1 MGKVDV
7 SRSKVKFRPTLSQVT
22 HVLMIVVLCVALW
35 KLLFHGNRPFTYKSG
50 DHIAGSIWRSMPDA
64 KRTVVI
70 AERAECGFCR
80 ASMPF
85 YARLTRVANAA
96 NVEVVSVTTDDK
108 VEHQR
113 YLDQNKV
120 HMDRIVQL
128 KDTPL
133 KVSGTPT
140 LIVLDQ
146 SKTVLGAWVGQLAP
160 DDQEKVLH
168 LVKSG
173 SL

>member
-1 MGKVDV
+1 MA
-7 SRSKVKFRPTLSQVT
+7 R
-22 HVLMIVVLCVALW
+22 A
-35 KLLFHGNRPFTYKSG
+35 
-50 DHIAGSIWRSMPDA
+50 IWQTMPDA

-70 AERAECGFCR
+70 IERAECAFCR

-85 YARLTRVANAA
+85 YSKLVRTADDAG
-96 NVEVVSVTTDDK
+96 VEVVSVTSDDK
-108 VEHQR
+108 AAHQR
-113 YLDQNKV
+113 YLDANKV
-120 HMDRIVQL
+120 RMDRIIQL

-146 SKTVLGAWVGQLAP
+146 SKTVLGAWVGQLTS
-160 DDQEKVLH
+160 DDEDRVLH
-168 LVKSG
+168 LVRSG